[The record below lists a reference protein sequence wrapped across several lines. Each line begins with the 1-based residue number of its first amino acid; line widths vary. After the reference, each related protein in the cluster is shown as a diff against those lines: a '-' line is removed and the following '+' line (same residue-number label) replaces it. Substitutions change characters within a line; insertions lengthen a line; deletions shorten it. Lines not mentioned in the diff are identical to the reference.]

1 MNFKHYKD
9 IVNHYK
15 VSCHTLP
22 KIIGGGKGKLTDA
35 VKANLKDTGK
45 AILRSIYIDVFY
57 KRKKEITSKYLDKGI
72 DDEDKSI
79 SLYRKNN
86 QIFTAK
92 NTIEYSND
100 FIKGTPDLVLNTK
113 KLKLVVDIKTCW
125 DIWTYIGKTKEVA
138 KKDYFWQLAGYSWL
152 TGIKDIEIAYT
163 LLSNSEY
170 EMMREYERM
179 KWSLGILE
187 DGTEDT
193 SQQLVDLE
201 DKIRYNNT
209 YDDIP
214 EEKRLKV
221 FRFEVKEED
230 YKTIENYVQLS
241 REYLNKLK
249 L

>member
-1 MNFKHYKD
+1 MD
-9 IVNHYK
+9 IINHYK
-15 VSCHTLP
+15 ASCHTLP
-22 KIIGGGKGKLTDA
+22 TIIGGAKGGKLTETA
-35 VKANLKDTGK
+35 KAT
-45 AILRSIYIDVFY
+45 LRSIYIDIVY
-57 KRKKEITSKYLDKGI
+57 NRKKDITSKYLEKGI
-72 DDEDKSI
+72 DKEDNSI

-92 NTIEYSND
+92 NEIKYSND
-100 FIKGTPDLVLNTK
+100 FIQGTPDLVINTK
-113 KLKLVVDIKTCW
+113 KQKLVVDIKTCW

-179 KWSLGILE
+179 KWSLGIME

-193 SQQLVDLE
+193 TQQLLDLE

-221 FRFEVKEED
+221 FRFGVKQED

-241 REYLNKLK
+241 REYMLELQ

>member
-1 MNFKHYKD
+1 MD
-9 IVNHYK
+9 IINHYK
-15 VSCHTLP
+15 ASCHTLP
-22 KIIGGGKGKLTDA
+22 TIIGGAKGRKLTETA
-35 VKANLKDTGK
+35 KAM
-45 AILRSIYIDVFY
+45 LRSIYIDIVY
-57 KRKKEITSKYLDKGI
+57 NRKKDITSKYLDKGI
-72 DDEDKSI
+72 DKEDNSI

-92 NTIEYSND
+92 NELKYSND
-100 FIKGTPDLVLNTK
+100 FIQGTPDLVLNTK

-179 KWSLGILE
+179 KWSLGIME

-221 FRFEVKEED
+221 FRFEVKDED

-241 REYLNKLK
+241 REYMLGLQ

>member
-1 MNFKHYKD
+1 MD
-9 IVNHYK
+9 IINHYK
-15 VSCHTLP
+15 ASCHTLP
-22 KIIGGGKGKLTDA
+22 TIIGGAKGKLTETA
-35 VKANLKDTGK
+35 KAM
-45 AILRSIYIDVFY
+45 LRSIYIDFVY
-57 KRKKEITSKYLDKGI
+57 NRKKDITSKYLDKGI
-72 DDEDKSI
+72 DKEDNSI
-79 SLYRKNN
+79 SLYRKNT

-92 NTIEYSND
+92 NTLEYSND

-125 DIWTYIGKTKEVA
+125 DIWSYIAKTKEVA

-170 EMMREYERM
+170 EMMREYEKM

-193 SQQLVDLE
+193 TQQLLDLE

-221 FRFEVKEED
+221 FRFEVKDSD

-241 REYLNKLK
+241 REYMVGLEL
-249 L
+249 